1 LESSHA
7 LSDNDFHTS
16 DHIRCTTIAP
26 ATPSSPLSL
35 ATMTLLILTETSAGY
50 ALFKA
55 RDKTLLKRDDLAKDA
70 ETVEGV
76 CSLMKLKQFKKFGS
90 ASIALEEAAALTEGK
105 VRSLQ

>member
-1 LESSHA
+1 
-7 LSDNDFHTS
+7 
-16 DHIRCTTIAP
+16 
-26 ATPSSPLSL
+26 
-35 ATMTLLILTETSAGY
+35 MTLLILTETSAGY

-105 VRSLQ
+105 VRSLEDSISLVAPANTGATGHAHALGYAQ